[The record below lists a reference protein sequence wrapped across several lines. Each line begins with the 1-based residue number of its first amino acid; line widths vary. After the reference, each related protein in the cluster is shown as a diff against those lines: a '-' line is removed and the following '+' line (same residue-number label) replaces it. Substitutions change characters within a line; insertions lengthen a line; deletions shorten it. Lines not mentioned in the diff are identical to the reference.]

1 MNLARFIVLAL
12 AVMVPLTAFLVLAAA
27 ADVGTHPVS
36 QQTHNASHAAV
47 KLPSG
52 IATTATACVAL
63 PLVGRLAA
71 IGSPPAP
78 SMAPRPPFI
87 PPRV

>member
-1 MNLARFIVLAL
+1 MSGGRVIVLAL
-12 AVMVPLTAFLVLAAA
+12 AVLLPLTAFVVFAAA
-27 ADVGTHPVS
+27 GDLASHPWGKQMHS
-36 QQTHNASHAAV
+36 AAHAAV

-52 IATTATACVAL
+52 IATTPTPFVAL

-71 IGSPPAP
+71 QGSPPAP
-78 SMAPRPPFI
+78 SIALQPPFI